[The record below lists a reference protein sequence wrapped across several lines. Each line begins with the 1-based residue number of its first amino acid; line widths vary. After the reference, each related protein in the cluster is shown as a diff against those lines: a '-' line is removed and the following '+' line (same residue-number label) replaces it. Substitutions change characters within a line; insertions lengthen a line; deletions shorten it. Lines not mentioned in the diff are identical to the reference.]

1 MNTLTINGTALDLKE
16 VNGVMTMSSLQ
27 LASLCVGD
35 ARNAHSDFTT
45 KAKLV
50 LGKDSRNFSDIY
62 LDSMNRKQD
71 CLALPE
77 REACLMAMSYSYE
90 LQAQVY
96 DAWQS
101 LVKQSQQIQVPTTM
115 HAALQLAADQAL
127 QLELAAPK
135 VAFVDKYVTAEGN
148 KGFREVAKLLQ
159 VNERE
164 FREFLSEDKIMYKL
178 AGGWVPH
185 SNHIKAGRFYVT
197 TGIANDHVFTE
208 SKFTPKGIA
217 WVDGLMKDLAENK

>member
-1 MNTLTINGTALDLKE
+1 MNNAIATIQNNEL
-16 VNGVMTMSSLQ
+16 TMSSLEIAEYTDKEHKNVFRDIKKM
-27 LASLCVGD
+27 LNELEID
-35 ARNAHSDFTT
+35 A
-45 KAKLV
+45 L
-50 LGKDSRNFSDIY
+50 NFEHIY
-62 LDSMNRKQD
+62 SDSMNRKQTKYILNRELTD
-71 CLALPE
+71 CLLTG
-77 REACLMAMSYSYE
+77 YSAKARMKVIKRWHE
-90 LQAQVY
+90 LEES
-96 DAWQS
+96 DEF
-101 LVKQSQQIQVPTTM
+101 QVPTTM

-178 AGGWVPH
+178 AGGWVPY
-185 SNHIKAGRFYVT
+185 SNHINAGRFYVT
-197 TGIANDHVFTE
+197 TGMANDHVFTE

>member
-1 MNTLTINGTALDLKE
+1 MNNAILNLTE
-16 VNGVMTMSSLQ
+16 VNGIMVMSSLE
-27 LASLCVGD
+27 LTVLCVGTAKD
-35 ARNAHSDFTT
+35 AHTHFMA
-45 KAKLV
+45 KAKKV
-50 LGKDSRNFSDIY
+50 LGKDIANFRDIY
-62 LDSMNRKQD
+62 LDSMNRKQTG
-71 CLALPE
+71 LMLPE

-115 HAALQLAADQAL
+115 HEALQLAADQAL

-164 FREFLSEDKIMYKL
+164 FREFLSKDKIMYKL

>member
-1 MNTLTINGTALDLKE
+1 MNSAIATTNTNELTMTSLEIAKYTGKEHKNVTRDIKKMVNELEFNLLKLEQVYIAGNGQE
-16 VNGVMTMSSLQ
+16 QTM
-27 LASLCVGD
+27 
-35 ARNAHSDFTT
+35 
-45 KAKLV
+45 LV
-50 LGKDSRNFSDIY
+50 L
-62 LDSMNRKQD
+62 NRELTD
-71 CLALPE
+71 CLLTGYSAKARMKVIKRWHEL
-77 REACLMAMSYSYE
+77 EAE
-90 LQAQVY
+90 
-96 DAWQS
+96 
-101 LVKQSQQIQVPTTM
+101 SQFKIPTTM

-178 AGGWVPH
+178 AGGWVPY
-185 SNHIKAGRFYVT
+185 SNHINAGRFYVT
-197 TGIANDHVFTE
+197 TGMANDHVFTE